1 MKTLG
6 ELTRNRPMLIVN
18 KGQSVQEVVNYM
30 ASNNIGAVPVL
41 DGTRL
46 VGIFSERDVMV
57 RCTAKKLDL
66 DGTKI
71 EDVMTKKVILM
82 EAHDTYEDCLKM
94 IGGLKRAGYKVLS
107 VKEELRRNLIR
118 KMENGDELFEGIVGY
133 DKTVKPALMNSLLAK
148 HDIILLGL
156 RGQAKTKIARLLIS
170 LLDDYVPVIK
180 GSEINDNPFR
190 PVSKY
195 AVDLVNELGD
205 ETKIEWISR
214 DRRYGEKLATPDVT
228 IADLIGDIDPI
239 KAATQ

>member
-66 DGTKI
+66 DSTKI

-82 EAHDTYEDCLKM
+82 EAHDTYEDCLKIM
-94 IGGLKRAGYKVLS
+94 RQRNIRHIPVRDDNKLTGIVSMRDLMQSDVEE
-107 VKEELRRNLIR
+107 KEE
-118 KMENGDELFEGIVGY
+118 
-133 DKTVKPALMNSLLAK
+133 
-148 HDIILLGL
+148 
-156 RGQAKTKIARLLIS
+156 
-170 LLDDYVPVIK
+170 
-180 GSEINDNPFR
+180 
-190 PVSKY
+190 
-195 AVDLVNELGD
+195 
-205 ETKIEWISR
+205 KIEVLHSYIH
-214 DRRYGEKLATPDVT
+214 YYPE
-228 IADLIGDIDPI
+228 IAKEI
-239 KAATQ
+239 